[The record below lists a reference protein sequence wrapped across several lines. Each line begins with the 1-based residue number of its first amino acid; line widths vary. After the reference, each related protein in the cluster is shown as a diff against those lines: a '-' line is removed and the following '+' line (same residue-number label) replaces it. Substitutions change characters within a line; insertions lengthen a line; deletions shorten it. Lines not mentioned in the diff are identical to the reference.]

1 MKGLY
6 QSFPAFAPDY
16 VGVSSFLFDENALT
30 VFIDPHGCNGQTLYY
45 MDPRF
50 EDFSRMPKSFSCGI
64 REKDAVFGVDKLVEK
79 KVMQILDCVQGD
91 YIILVGTP
99 IPTMLGVDY
108 KALTDR
114 IEKRAKIPTLGVTT
128 SGLDFYDVGQKKIM
142 NLMLNRT
149 ETQPESFES
158 EESDIHLIG
167 ATPLDGW
174 DYTAIF
180 DYTAFLKKCGANTVD
195 VWGQGNTFQKMKGVG
210 KSKLNIA
217 VSVAGIEIAQRLNH
231 TYGTP
236 YLIGYP
242 IGSVMEEYYAK
253 LVEFHLDE
261 KCGMPILKMAPDTE
275 QPRILIIGSPVNSC
289 MIRKYFGAQ
298 EGMTDI
304 DIGFCFGAPVECKEE
319 NDFVFFEEEEL
330 HQTIKQKGKY
340 DIIIGD
346 PLFKNSLFSFAERYV
361 EFPEIS
367 ISGRLYSH
375 EMKRVFG
382 KWGDNFFM

>member
-6 QSFPAFAPDY
+6 KYFPAFAPDY
-16 VGVSSFLFDENALT
+16 AGVSSFLFDENALT

-91 YIILVGTP
+91 YIVLVGTP

-108 KALTDR
+108 KALADR

-128 SGLDFYDVGQKKIM
+128 SGFDFYDVGQKKIM

-149 ETQPESFES
+149 ETQSERFGS
-158 EESDIHLIG
+158 EEADIHLIG

-174 DYTAIF
+174 DYTTIS

-210 KSKLNIA
+210 NSKLNIA
-217 VSVAGIEIAQRLNH
+217 VSVAGIEIAQRLYH

-253 LVEFHLDE
+253 LVAFHLDM
-261 KCGMPILKMAPDTE
+261 KCRMPMLKMASDTE
-275 QPRILIIGSPVNSC
+275 HLRILIIGSPVNSC
-289 MIRKYFGAQ
+289 MIRKYLGAQ
-298 EGMTDI
+298 KGMTDI
-304 DIGFCFGAPVECKEE
+304 DIGFCFGVPAECKEE

-330 HQTIKQKGKY
+330 HQIIMLKGKY

-346 PLFKNSLFSFAERYV
+346 PLFKNSLFSFTERYV

-367 ISGRLYSH
+367 ISGRLYSN

-382 KWGDNFFM
+382 KWGDNFLM